1 VTTIYNIRPKAFN
14 VGNDVIHL
22 ALRHLLD
29 EAFGRIVNVISVPAT
44 SRYESHGACGLTAK
58 TVYEINQYGDGVIVG
73 GGNLY
78 ENGELQLDVEA
89 LARLEVPLL
98 LYGLSWGR
106 VYNRRG
112 ELVPRTDAMPD
123 RTIRALN
130 DRADYSLARDG
141 ATLAHLHA
149 IGCARA
155 RLGGCPSIFLERSA
169 DRLPPVPAADRSGV
183 LVSIRNPAL
192 MSVPPPVQARV
203 RGQIEA
209 VLDFLRREGH
219 GDVRLLCHDPR
230 DVAFATSFPDTEYV
244 YPGDVYR
251 YLGLLRSCQVCVSF
265 RLHGTLPCLSYG
277 RPVINVSYDERGT
290 SAMQS
295 VGMGE
300 WDVNLVESADP
311 VADVIGRYRRLA
323 GLERLRGDA
332 AATWAGHLETSL
344 AVLRQFA
351 ERVAG
356 PDPRPGPQRRPG
368 ERRPKVAVVASGA
381 DAG

>member
-1 VTTIYNIRPKAFN
+1 MNTIFCIRPKAFN

-22 ALRHLLD
+22 ALRHLMD

-44 SRYESHGACGLTAK
+44 SRYESHGPCGLTAK

-78 ENGELQLDVEA
+78 ENGELQLDLEA

-106 VYNRRG
+106 VYNRRR

-123 RTIRALN
+123 RIIRALN
-130 DRADYSLARDG
+130 DRADFSLARDG
-141 ATLAHLHA
+141 ATLAHLHG

-155 RLGGCPSIFLERSA
+155 RLGGCPSIFLERMA
-169 DRLPPVPAADRSGV
+169 DRLPPVPAADRAGV
-183 LVSIRNPAL
+183 LVSVRNPAL
-192 MSVPPPVQARV
+192 MNVPPALQARV
-203 RGQIEA
+203 HGQIEDI
-209 VLDFLRREGH
+209 VDFLRTEGH

-230 DVAFATSFPDTEYV
+230 DVAFATSFPDIEYV

-251 YLGLLRSCQVCVSF
+251 YLGLLRSCQLCVSF

-277 RPVINVSYDERGT
+277 RPVVNISYDERGS
-290 SAMQS
+290 SAMQA

-300 WDVNLVESADP
+300 WDVNLVEHQDP
-311 VADVIGRYRRLA
+311 VAEVIARYRSLDE
-323 GLERLRGDA
+323 LERLRA
-332 AATWAGHLETSL
+332 AATAPWQEHLDTNL

-351 ERVAG
+351 ERVSG
-356 PDPRPGPQRRPG
+356 PGPRPAPRRRLGEKGPR
-368 ERRPKVAVVASGA
+368 VTVVARNVE
-381 DAG
+381 